1 MGLSLFN
8 IGLNIYGQIK
18 RNKNVSI
25 WTQGNPPREVLVG
38 SVINNTNKAGQFV
51 AETLSRGSVIMSCK
65 ASAPSKMCE
74 HPVENGSV
82 MTDHKVILPKQCTI
96 TIAMPAY
103 YQDIVIKEI
112 EKYHKESTPLSVHDS
127 GMIYNNMVITDY
139 PHTTD
144 VKTANRLVFTIEMKE
159 IIVVDPKYVK
169 LDLSKVKAAKNAS
182 TVKKGIKN
190 AQEKSSVLNDLYN
203 LHGFRKAKEFITG
216 LWNRK

>member
-1 MGLSLFN
+1 MAISLFN
-8 IGLNIYGQIK
+8 IGLNLYGQLK
-18 RNKNVSI
+18 RKKNVSI
-25 WTQGNPPREVLVG
+25 WTQTNPAREVLVG
-38 SVINNTNKAGQFV
+38 SIVNNTNKAGQFV

-74 HPVENGSV
+74 HPVESGSV
-82 MTDHKVILPKQCTI
+82 VTDHKIILPKQCTI

-112 EKYHKESTPLSVHDS
+112 EKYHRESTPLSVHDC

-144 VKTANRLVFTIEMKE
+144 TKTASRLVFTIEMKE
-159 IIVVDPKYVK
+159 LVVVEPEYVK
-169 LDLSKVKAAKNAS
+169 LDMSKVKAAKDAS

-190 AQEKSSVLNDLYN
+190 TKTDTSILQDIKTSDIYK
-203 LHGFRKAKEFITG
+203 KAKDFVSGVWSRI
-216 LWNRK
+216 